1 MTVTLPDTM
10 RDELNLKAK
19 SAGFQT
25 VDTYVA
31 YLVVA
36 DDGDGVDEFADA
48 AYSLGDDDLASTVSD
63 TPRRPALARR

>member
-10 RDELNLKAK
+10 RDELSLKAR
-19 SAGFQT
+19 SAGFRD

-48 AYSLGDDDLASTVSD
+48 EFTVPEELPLVAGADMAMLS
-63 TPRRPALARR
+63 R

>member
-10 RDELNLKAK
+10 RDELSLKAR
-19 SAGFQT
+19 SAGFRD

-48 AYSLGDDDLASTVSD
+48 EFSVPEDLPLVAGADASL
-63 TPRRPALARR
+63 ALR